1 MNKVKN
7 ISAGTEENPGDYA
20 VRPVP
25 AGKRIGWGL
34 QGLIWSGTMFCI
46 PIFSIGGTMAASMD
60 IVSFLAAVLLGSVV
74 IALVGLLT
82 GAIGARTHLTS
93 GFNARFALGVT
104 GGKIFSLILSVSLFG
119 WFGYQ
124 CHDFAKSVVTSLAAF
139 GFPDGSIALWTILG
153 GVLVIATA
161 TAGFSGITSFSVLG
175 VPLLIAL
182 VLAAAFITAGQVDA
196 SALRAA
202 SSAASGGMSLSTG
215 ITLVVSC
222 YISGACITADV
233 SRFSKTQRDA
243 FWGPFLGYM
252 VVFPLAFLLGGFFQY
267 AYGISDICQVMFTY
281 CGMALFVPFM
291 LVVSIWAINNY
302 NLYCAVLGI
311 INTLDDHVKLPQWL
325 VTLLVGVVS
334 TLLGALG
341 IMDAL
346 TPFLNLLGV
355 LIPPV
360 VAIIIADY
368 HLYHRNSRLYSFE
381 NADKLK
387 NFRSS
392 TCLSAAAGI
401 VVGLLCNYANI
412 PFLNALCSVFP
423 ACVLA
428 MLSSVAVL
436 VIYNA
441 VTPSPDVDLNA
452 AA

>member
-1 MNKVKN
+1 MNETKN
-7 ISAGTEENPGDYA
+7 IFAGTEETPGDYA

-25 AGKRIGWGL
+25 EEKRIGWVL

-46 PIFSIGGTMAASMD
+46 PVFSVGGTLAASMD
-60 IVSFLAAVLLGSVV
+60 TSSFLTAVFFGTVV

-93 GFNARFALGVT
+93 GFNARFALGAT
-104 GGKIFSLILSVSLFG
+104 GGKIFSLILAVSLFG

-139 GFPDGSIALWTILG
+139 GFPGGSVVLWTSMG
-153 GVLVIATA
+153 GLLVIATA
-161 TAGFSGITSFSVLG
+161 TAGFSGITLFSALG

-182 VLAAAFITAGQVDA
+182 ALAAAFVTAGQVDA
-196 SALRAA
+196 SVLRAA
-202 SSAASGGMSLSTG
+202 SEAAGGMSLSTG
-215 ITLVVSC
+215 ITMVVGC

-233 SRFSKTQRDA
+233 SRFSKTHKDA
-243 FWGPFLGYM
+243 FWGPFLGHTI
-252 VVFPLAFLLGGFFQY
+252 VFPLAFLLGGFFQY
-267 AYGISDICQVMFTY
+267 AYGESNICQVLFTY
-281 CGMALFVPFM
+281 CGMALFVPFV

-302 NLYCAVLGI
+302 NLYSAVLGI
-311 INTLDDHVKLPQWL
+311 INTLNGHIQLPQWL

-346 TPFLNLLGV
+346 APFLNLLGV

-360 VAIIIADY
+360 AAVIIADY
-368 HLYHRNSRLYSFE
+368 YLYNRNSGLYSYE

-412 PFLNALCSVFP
+412 RFLNALCSGFP

-436 VIYNA
+436 VIYNT
-441 VTPSPDVDLNA
+441 VTHFRAISA
-452 AA
+452 T